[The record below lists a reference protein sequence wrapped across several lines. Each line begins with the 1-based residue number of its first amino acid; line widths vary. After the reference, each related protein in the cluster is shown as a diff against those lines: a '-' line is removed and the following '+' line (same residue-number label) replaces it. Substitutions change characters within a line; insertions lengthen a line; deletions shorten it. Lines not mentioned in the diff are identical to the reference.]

1 MKIKTVLALIS
12 LSLALT
18 MIMGCGNSGGKSQTT
33 TISGD
38 IQTGTINQGG
48 SNQDG
53 TNNSDPNQ
61 TGTSGVST
69 GETITSGVSTGET
82 GTSSGNDQPPVVAG
96 DGTGQTV
103 VANTVS
109 LAWDMPT
116 TYVDGTPLTDLAG
129 FKVYCG
135 TASGVYPQVIDVR
148 DMTSYTSGAL
158 GPGTYYFAV
167 TAYDSYGSESEFSNE
182 ISATIL

>member
-12 LSLALT
+12 LSLVLN
-18 MIMGCGNSGGKSQTT
+18 MIIGCGKSGGSNQTT

-38 IQTGTINQGG
+38 IQTGTSNQGG
-48 SNQDG
+48 SNQNG

-103 VANTVS
+103 ATNNVS

-129 FKVYCG
+129 FKVYYG
-135 TASGVYPQVIDVR
+135 TASGVYPQVVDVR
-148 DMTSYTSGAL
+148 NATSFSSGAL

-167 TAYDSYGSESEFSNE
+167 TAYDTYGSESEFSNE
-182 ISATIL
+182 ISTTIL